1 MEIKRKEKTLF
12 GLFLKYVTLFC
23 VNTILLAAGVF
34 GLMLWAAGA
43 GLLLPANYAEV
54 QLSENAGEIYRAGDL
69 LETWIPQGYGWK
81 GIFPGRSKRRHGIT
95 MRKIIFMRNIRAFIA
110 SCLWRTEISVL

>member
-69 LETWIPQGYGWK
+69 LETWIPQGCTYGVYGPGGEWQE
-81 GIFPGRSKRRHGIT
+81 GNFPRQEQKKAYLMTR
-95 MRKIIFMRNIRAFIA
+95 
-110 SCLWRTEISVL
+110 